1 MNLNI
6 TTQWEHSH
14 IQPDGRTH
22 LVVTISAEGDEAA
35 ASNPYLD
42 IRMPEGTR
50 IRYIGDLLNDGFG
63 TTTGIDLPDIESG
76 QRVQL
81 VFRVKTRNI
90 QGDTIVPDIHLHW
103 LDRESDTLTEIDQ
116 TGSALPISDEGAPE
130 RDADVAEIVAAARS
144 ARRTRR
150 TNHSNH
156 PKENHFMRTRRHYR
170 HSNHTGRHHFEGK
183 GHLHRT
189 IEQVIERMEAMERR
203 IRRMERHAAM
213 PVEQTSEHR
222 EITRTRR
229 SADSCR
235 SHSRRHRHVHEHGRR
250 MGRMANQAWRDRQ
263 LDA

>member
-14 IQPDGRTH
+14 IQPNGRTH
-22 LVVTISAEGDEAA
+22 LVLTISTDGDEAT

-42 IRMPEGTR
+42 LRLPESAH
-50 IRYIGDLLNDGFG
+50 IRYLGDLPSDGFG
-63 TTTGIDLPDIESG
+63 NAIGINLSDIESG
-76 QRVQL
+76 QSAQL

-90 QGDTIVPDIHLHW
+90 QAETIVPDIHLHW

-116 TGSALPISDEGAPE
+116 TGAALPISDEGSPE
-130 RDADVAEIVAAARS
+130 SDAEIAEIAAAARS

-156 PKENHFMRTRRHYR
+156 PKENHPMRTRRHYR

-183 GHLHRT
+183 DHLHRT

-213 PVEQTSEHR
+213 PDEQISVHR

-235 SHSRRHRHVHEHGRR
+235 SHSHRHRHVHDHGRR
-250 MGRMANQAWRDRQ
+250 MGRMANRAWRDRQ